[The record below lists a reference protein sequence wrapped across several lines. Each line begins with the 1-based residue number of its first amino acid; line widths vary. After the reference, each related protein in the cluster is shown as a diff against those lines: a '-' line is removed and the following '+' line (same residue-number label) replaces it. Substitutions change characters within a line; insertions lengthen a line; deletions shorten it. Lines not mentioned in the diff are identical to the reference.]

1 MPLILVLAAVVLAY
15 WAYTKGYIKL
25 DGGGVGQLARTMGG
39 YALIGTAVSF
49 LTTGR
54 YLPAIPLAVTGLWL
68 LGFLQ
73 IAGLKSW
80 ASSAFPRQRSSLLEI
95 GIDPAS
101 GRINGQV
108 LSGRLAGRVIDSLSQ
123 ADCMALADDLG
134 RQDPAGLRLF
144 AIYLDGRFP
153 GWREHLQGGADA
165 GPGRQPGS
173 GVMSHQEAYKV
184 LGLGPG
190 ADESAIRDAHRR
202 LILKLHPDVGG
213 SDALAALVNEAKDV
227 LLRRHR

>member
-1 MPLILVLAAVVLAY
+1 MPLLIALAAVVLAY
-15 WAYTKGYIKL
+15 WAYTKGYLKL

-49 LTTGR
+49 LSTGR
-54 YLPAIPLAVTGLWL
+54 YLPAIPLALTGLWL

-73 IAGLKSW
+73 VAGLKSW
-80 ASSAFPRQRSSLLEI
+80 ASSTFPRQRSALLDI
-95 GIDPAS
+95 GIDPAT
-101 GRINGQV
+101 GRITGEV
-108 LSGRLAGRVIDSLSQ
+108 RGGRLAGRLIDSLSQ
-123 ADCMALADDLG
+123 ADCMALVQDLS

-153 GWREHLQGGADA
+153 GWREDLQGGADTRS
-165 GPGRQPGS
+165 GHKPGA
-173 GVMSHQEAYKV
+173 GVMTQQEAHKI
-184 LGLGPG
+184 LGLAPG
-190 ADESAIRDAHRR
+190 ADESAIREAHRR

-213 SDALAALVNEAKDV
+213 SDALAALVNEAKDM

>member
-1 MPLILVLAAVVLAY
+1 MPILLVLAAVVLAY
-15 WAYTKGYIKL
+15 WAYTKGYLKL

-39 YALIGTAVSF
+39 YALVGTAISF

-54 YLPAIPLAVTGLWL
+54 YAAAIPLALTGLWL

-80 ASSAFPRQRSSLLEI
+80 ASGAFPRQRSALLDI
-95 GIDPAS
+95 GIDPAT
-101 GRINGQV
+101 GRITGEV
-108 LSGRLAGRVIDSLSQ
+108 ISGRLAGRVIDSLSE
-123 ADCMALADDLG
+123 ADCFALARDLAA
-134 RQDPAGLRLF
+134 QDPAGLRLF

-153 GWREHLQGGADA
+153 GWREHLQGGADT
-165 GPGRQPGS
+165 GPGRQAGA

-184 LGLGPG
+184 LGLAPG
-190 ADESAIRDAHRR
+190 ADESAIREAHRR